1 MQISIINTEWMLHG
15 SKSEQYDK
23 VLLNEFC
30 IRTTE
35 DCYYVDSF
43 GSRLSD
49 EFQTDEWWKNAG
61 CRYY

>member
-1 MQISIINTEWMLHG
+1 MLHG

-23 VLLNEFC
+23 VLLNEFV

-61 CRYY
+61 CR